1 MADTLSKARR
11 SWNMGRIA
19 SKNTR
24 PEQAVRSL
32 LHRAGFRFTVN
43 GPLNRSLP
51 GKPDL
56 VLPRFR
62 VAIFVH
68 GCFWH
73 RHEGC
78 KYAYTPKSRV
88 GFWEEKFRKNVERD
102 REVARLLKE
111 GSWQPFTIWE
121 CELKANSGQILERFK
136 EFVMKHAASPAERK
150 RNC

>member
-1 MADTLSKARR
+1 MRR
-11 SWNMGRIA
+11 IR

-56 VLPRFR
+56 VLPRFKIA
-62 VAIFVH
+62 VLVH

-73 RHEGC
+73 RHEDC
-78 KYAYTPKSRV
+78 KYAYMPKSRV
-88 GFWEEKFRKNVERD
+88 EFWKEKFRKNVQRD
-102 REVARLLKE
+102 REVVTLLKE
-111 GSWQPFTIWE
+111 AGWQPFVVWE
-121 CELKANSGQILERFK
+121 CQLKRDTEHVLERFK
-136 EFVMKHAASPAERK
+136 DMAQKHTNECVESGRAL
-150 RNC
+150 

>member
-1 MADTLSKARR
+1 MTDTLSRSRR
-11 SWNMGRIA
+11 SWNMGRIR
-19 SKNTR
+19 SRNTK

-62 VAIFVH
+62 VAVFVH

-78 KYAYTPKSRV
+78 KYAYVPKSRV
-88 GFWEEKFRKNVERD
+88 EFWEEKFRKNVERD
-102 REVARLLKE
+102 REVIRLLHE
-111 GSWQPFTIWE
+111 AGWQPFAIWE
-121 CELKANSGQILERFK
+121 CELKANSGQILERFEESLVK
-136 EFVMKHAASPAERK
+136 CAASTDGNR